1 MHLDPRVPV
10 ERLENCSLSVVRRVA
25 SMLDVDL
32 EGVEQGGSLPL
43 GWHFILLGADTSRSE
58 LRMDGFPGLGV
69 PLPDLGLPRL
79 MQTGRE
85 VTFHD
90 RIPIGADLVRK
101 SSVQSVEHKTTRSGS
116 VAFVQTR
123 HELSPLGASV
133 AVSEVQTFVL
143 MPASTFR
150 EKDAGVPTTVTLK
163 TPRVHRPD
171 DTLLFQYSALGFNSH
186 KIHLDR
192 DFARTVEGFPDL
204 VVNGGLTAL
213 LLTEYLRCDLRITP
227 VRIKI
232 RYLAPLFSN
241 RELTIAHE
249 EREGSLVVAV
259 FDDRGRVAGEM
270 EVVQ

>member
-1 MHLDPRVPV
+1 MHLDPRATV
-10 ERLENCSLSVVRRVA
+10 ERLENCSFSAVRRVA

-32 EGVEQGGSLPL
+32 KGAEQDASLPL
-43 GWHFILLGADTSRSE
+43 GWHFFLLGADTSRSE
-58 LRMDGFPGLGV
+58 LRMDGFPGLGM

-85 VTFHD
+85 VTFHE
-90 RIPIGADLVRK
+90 PISVGADLIRK
-101 SSVQSVEHKTTRSGS
+101 SSIQSVEHKTTRSGS

-123 HELSPLGASV
+123 HELVPMGASV
-133 AVSEVQTFVL
+133 AVSEVQTYVL
-143 MPASTFR
+143 MPASPYR
-150 EKDAGVPTTVTLK
+150 EKDAGASSTVTLK
-163 TPRVHRPD
+163 NPRVHRPD

-213 LLTEYLRCDLRITP
+213 LLTEYLRCDLGIRPT
-227 VRIKI
+227 RIKI

>member
-1 MHLDPRVPV
+1 
-10 ERLENCSLSVVRRVA
+10 
-25 SMLDVDL
+25 
-32 EGVEQGGSLPL
+32 
-43 GWHFILLGADTSRSE
+43 
-58 LRMDGFPGLGV
+58 
-69 PLPDLGLPRL
+69 
-79 MQTGRE
+79 
-85 VTFHD
+85 
-90 RIPIGADLVRK
+90 
-101 SSVQSVEHKTTRSGS
+101 
-116 VAFVQTR
+116 
-123 HELSPLGASV
+123 V